1 MKRNHKDFIKNNKL
15 ILKIQQGFK
24 SERHNAFTEEMDK
37 ISLMMIKE
45 YKQLIQQKHMDI
57 EPSNIQ

>member
-24 SERHNAFTEEMDK
+24 NERHNAFTEEMDK

-45 YKQLIQQKHMDI
+45 YKQLIQ
-57 EPSNIQ
+57 